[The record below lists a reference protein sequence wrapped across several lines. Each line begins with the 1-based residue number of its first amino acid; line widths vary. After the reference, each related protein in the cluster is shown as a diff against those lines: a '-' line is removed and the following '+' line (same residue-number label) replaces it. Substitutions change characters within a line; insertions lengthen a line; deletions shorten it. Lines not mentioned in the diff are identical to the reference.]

1 MSTRKWAGW
10 CTETT
15 RFQLQTV
22 HNFSYI
28 FICFVRF
35 DVPLSFAPSNRISP
49 VAIPNAKCMRHAF
62 VSTWLAIFYGGVL
75 FLFVRSL
82 VLFISRTVFLHSVPF
97 YCNAGPIKKKR
108 FYVTVALF
116 HHVFVSCNITF
127 YTIDPNE
134 SEQKRAC
141 VRGNAYV
148 SIVNMTLAFV
158 NFMRFLYISLCQA
171 IATLYNVHAFDGLL
185 FSHTSS
191 LLIAILFIFNESML
205 CNPGLFMSH
214 FLVFIL
220 HIFQPPTNN
229 GIFSGDV
236 LTFR

>member
-1 MSTRKWAGW
+1 MFL
-10 CTETT
+10 C
-15 RFQLQTV
+15 
-22 HNFSYI
+22 
-28 FICFVRF
+28 
-35 DVPLSFAPSNRISP
+35 LSPRPIEFLPSQYRMQS
-49 VAIPNAKCMRHAF
+49 VCGTLLYLLDLRYFMAA
-62 VSTWLAIFYGGVL
+62 
-75 FLFVRSL
+75 L
-82 VLFISRTVFLHSVPF
+82 VLFISRTVFLHSVSF

-134 SEQKRAC
+134 SEQKRVC
-141 VRGNAYV
+141 VRRNAYV

-191 LLIAILFIFNESML
+191 LLISILFIFNESML
-205 CNPGLFMSH
+205 RNRDLFMSH

-229 GIFSGDV
+229 GISSGDV
-236 LTFR
+236 LAFRLVEGRAGVYL